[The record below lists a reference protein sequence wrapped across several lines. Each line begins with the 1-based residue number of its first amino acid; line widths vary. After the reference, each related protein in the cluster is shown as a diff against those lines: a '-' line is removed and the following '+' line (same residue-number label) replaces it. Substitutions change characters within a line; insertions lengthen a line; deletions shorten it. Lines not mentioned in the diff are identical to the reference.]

1 MLFLTILPGGL
12 YGGSKDL
19 PVASTNNAEPQKDI
33 VSTDISS
40 LMDSMNIQRLPKPES
55 SPDFN
60 LMSVAE
66 EQFRLSEQRGRVVLL
81 SFWATWWGWCK
92 KEFPSLE
99 NLHQNFKEQSFSLLA
114 IDVGETKETV
124 LAFVEDNNLS
134 FTFLLDEDK
143 QVSARYGVRSHPMN
157 FLINK
162 KGDLIGV
169 SRGYREWDTE
179 EMKKLISLLL
189 SP

>member
-1 MLFLTILPGGL
+1 MSNPKAHPGASASGYAVESYCCIKPSPFFLDLLHFRHKVNFQLFTLFSQLVYIVIPGDTIMKFKLNLIPVMLFLTILPGGL

-81 SFWATWWGWCK
+81 SFWATW
-92 KEFPSLE
+92 
-99 NLHQNFKEQSFSLLA
+99 
-114 IDVGETKETV
+114 
-124 LAFVEDNNLS
+124 
-134 FTFLLDEDK
+134 
-143 QVSARYGVRSHPMN
+143 
-157 FLINK
+157 
-162 KGDLIGV
+162 
-169 SRGYREWDTE
+169 
-179 EMKKLISLLL
+179 
-189 SP
+189 